1 MDNIV
6 NYGLHEAYQSLKG
19 KDKLAMIDPLIDWE
33 SLRPI
38 VKELYR
44 NNTDKGGRP
53 NVDEIVM
60 IKTMFLQSM
69 YGYVDEAMER
79 ELHDRISFRNFLHYP
94 EIMPDSRTIWLFRE
108 RLSNTGTDSTIWN
121 TIWKQL
127 ESRGI
132 TIKAGT
138 VQDATFVETDP
149 GKHGKKKPP
158 VPVDPEPR
166 EATEG
171 KTAETLDKEKASGK
185 KKMSKAQKRK
195 ARIRAAE
202 RKREEKVKAAE
213 KKRLRREERRTA
225 KTRRSKDGTH
235 AKKGNRTHFGDKLHT
250 VQGTDIPLI
259 RDFVVTTASLHDSQ
273 VDLSIPGIPCYRD
286 KGYAGAKCRG
296 INATMDKAS
305 RNHPLTVEKV
315 RRNLRITRKRSPG
328 ERPYA
333 VMKGIMNG
341 GHTFVTMIRRYRVKA
356 MFLCLGYNTL
366 TLITLKRQGKI
377 A

>member
-6 NYGLHEAYQSLKG
+6 NYGLREAYQSLKV
-19 KDKLAMIDPLIDWE
+19 KDKLAMIDPLIEWE
-33 SLRPI
+33 SLRSI
-38 VKELYR
+38 VKGLYR
-44 NNTDKGGRP
+44 NNTEKGGRP
-53 NVDEIVM
+53 NVDEVVM
-60 IKTMFLQSM
+60 LKTLFLQSM
-69 YGYVDEAMER
+69 YGYTDEAMER

-108 RLSNTGTDSTIWN
+108 RLSNTGMDKTIWEA
-121 TIWKQL
+121 IWKQL
-127 ESRGI
+127 ESKGI
-132 TIKAGT
+132 KIKAGT
-138 VQDATFVETDP
+138 VQDASFIETDP

-158 VPVDPEPR
+158 APIDPSLP
-166 EATEG
+166 
-171 KTAETLDKEKASGK
+171 ETSNEKDVNALDSK
-185 KKMSKAQKRK
+185 KIAK
-195 ARIRAAE
+195 
-202 RKREEKVKAAE
+202 EEKKAAKIRAAE
-213 KKRLRREERRTA
+213 KKRLRREERRSA
-225 KTRRSKDGTH
+225 KTRRSKDGTY
-235 AKKGNRTHFGDKLHT
+235 AKKGDKTHFGNKLHT
-250 VQGTDIPLI
+250 AVGVDMPLI
-259 RDFVVTTASLHDSQ
+259 RELVVTTASLHDSQ

-286 KGYAGAKCRG
+286 KGYAGGKCRG

-315 RRNLRITRKRSPG
+315 RRNKRITRKRSPG

-366 TLITLKRQGKI
+366 TLITLKKQGKI

>member
-132 TIKAGT
+132 KIKAGT

-286 KGYAGAKCRG
+286 NGYAGAKCRG